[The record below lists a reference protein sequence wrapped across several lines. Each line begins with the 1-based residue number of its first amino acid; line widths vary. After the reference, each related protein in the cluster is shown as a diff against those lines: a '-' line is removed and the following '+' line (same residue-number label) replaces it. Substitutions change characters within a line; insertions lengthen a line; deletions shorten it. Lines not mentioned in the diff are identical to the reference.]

1 MTLVD
6 DKELDQAIQELKI
19 KFMPTI
25 LDNWK
30 LWPLAIFSILNIIQV
45 NTFFICKFN

>member
-6 DKELDQAIQELKI
+6 GKELDQAIQELKI

-30 LWPLAIFSILNIIQV
+30 LWPLAIF
-45 NTFFICKFN
+45 FNFKYNPSQYIFYMQI